1 MDCHKRS
8 YLTSKNKVL
17 QSENEREKSKRQSA
31 GQKIPAFCYT
41 ARDFKEE
48 HSPKFLHDHFIHN
61 ILTAPS
67 SFFLFVFFPAT
78 SGCGRS
84 CQSWTSLRRRW
95 RWMSWKRRKQTQWMP
110 KLRRSIRKKER
121 KRSLGIWEEF
131 HQGHRLNR
139 RFLWR
144 SGEKNTF
151 ELGRYFGKKRWAD
164 PGFACIFFFGT
175 DPSEMQW
182 TSRKAT

>member
-1 MDCHKRS
+1 MRG
-8 YLTSKNKVL
+8 
-17 QSENEREKSKRQSA
+17 KSLSDSQPVRRFLHFVIQHEFLK
-31 GQKIPAFCYT
+31 K
-41 ARDFKEE
+41 E
-48 HSPKFLHDHFIHN
+48 HSLQIPPWSLSFTTFWRHLH
-61 ILTAPS
+61 P
-67 SFFLFVFFPAT
+67 FFYLFFFPAT

-139 RFLWR
+139 RFLWS

-151 ELGRYFGKKRWAD
+151 ELGRYFWKKRWAD